1 MKRVSDLERLQILT
15 EIIGEFKTAILMDR
29 EPEKTGGLVLEVI
42 QEAGDDTLSDFVLN
56 AYLKLANDQ
65 VAVHYLDGARDYLFE
80 KIDLLMN

>member
-1 MKRVSDLERLQILT
+1 VSDLERLQILT

-29 EPEKTGGLVLEVI
+29 EPEKTGGLVLEAI

-56 AYLKLANDQ
+56 AYLKLANDR
-65 VAVHYLDGARDYLFE
+65 VAVQYLDGARDYLFE